1 MIRLFITLLILL
13 TASTSPVLAR
23 QLVADLSSDEVSITT
38 DFTGQNLL
46 LFGAVSN
53 VEQDSAAR
61 RDSDIIVILT
71 GPSLPIASR
80 KKERVS
86 GIWINTQTVQWRNAP
101 SFYHILSSR
110 PLAQIL
116 SDDKLK
122 ELKIGYQNLGLKSK
136 NPNDTQQKLLQWQ
149 ESLHRNMTAQSLWQI
164 DEQAVSIMRNA
175 LFRAPVTLPAN
186 ITPGDY
192 EVRILDV
199 RDGQLIAE
207 DRREIIV
214 QKAGLGAFIYQLA
227 HEYSVFY
234 GLFAVAFAVAAGWI
248 ASVAFRRN

>member
-1 MIRLFITLLILL
+1 MIRPLLIFFIWLSV
-13 TASTSPVLAR
+13 STSPALSR

-53 VEQDSAAR
+53 VDTTAIAGRE
-61 RDSDIIVILT
+61 SDIIVILT
-71 GPSLPIASR
+71 GPTLPLSSR

-110 PLAQIL
+110 PLSQIL

-122 ELKIGYQNLGLKSK
+122 ELRIGYQHLGLKSK
-136 NPNDTQQKLLQWQ
+136 NPNDTPQKIADWQ
-149 ESLHRNMTAQSLWQI
+149 ESLSRNMTAQNLWQV
-164 DEQAVSIMRNA
+164 DEKAVSIIRNA
-175 LFRAPVTLPAN
+175 LFRAPVSLPAN
-186 ITPGDY
+186 ITPGEY

-199 RDGQLIAE
+199 RDGQLVAE
-207 DRREIIV
+207 DKREITV
-214 QKAGLGAFIYQLA
+214 QKAGLGALIYRVA

>member
-1 MIRLFITLLILL
+1 MIRPLLIFFIWLSV
-13 TASTSPVLAR
+13 STSPALSR

-53 VEQDSAAR
+53 VD
-61 RDSDIIVILT
+61 T
-71 GPSLPIASR
+71 TLPLSSR

-110 PLAQIL
+110 PLSQIL
-116 SDDKLK
+116 SDNKLK
-122 ELKIGYQNLGLKSK
+122 ELRIGYQHLGLKSK
-136 NPNDTQQKLLQWQ
+136 NPDDTSQKIANWQ
-149 ESLHRNMTAQSLWQI
+149 ESLSRNMTAQNLWQV
-164 DEQAVSIMRNA
+164 DEKAVSIIRNA
-175 LFRAPVTLPAN
+175 LFRAPVSLPAN
-186 ITPGDY
+186 ITPGEY

-199 RDGQLIAE
+199 RDGQLVAE
-207 DRREIIV
+207 DKREITV
-214 QKAGLGAFIYQLA
+214 QKAGLGALIYRVA

-248 ASVAFRRN
+248 DSVAFRRN

>member
-1 MIRLFITLLILL
+1 MIRPLLIFFIWLSV
-13 TASTSPVLAR
+13 STSPALSR

-53 VEQDSAAR
+53 VDTNAVAGRQ
-61 RDSDIIVILT
+61 SDIIVILT
-71 GPSLPIASR
+71 GPTLPLSSR

-110 PLAQIL
+110 PLSQIL

-122 ELKIGYQNLGLKSK
+122 ELRIGYQHLGLKSK
-136 NPNDTQQKLLQWQ
+136 KPDDTPQKIADWQ
-149 ESLHRNMTAQSLWQI
+149 ESLSRNMTAQNLWRV
-164 DEQAVSIMRNA
+164 DEQAVSIIRNA
-175 LFRAPVTLPAN
+175 LFRAPVSLPAN
-186 ITPGDY
+186 IIPGEY

-199 RDGQLIAE
+199 RDGQLVAE
-207 DRREIIV
+207 DKREITV
-214 QKAGLGAFIYQLA
+214 QKAGLGALIYRVA

>member
-1 MIRLFITLLILL
+1 MIRPLLIFFIWLSV
-13 TASTSPVLAR
+13 STSTALSR

-53 VEQDSAAR
+53 VDTTAIAGRE
-61 RDSDIIVILT
+61 SDIIVILT
-71 GPSLPIASR
+71 GPTLPLSSR

-110 PLAQIL
+110 PLTQIL

-122 ELKIGYQNLGLKSK
+122 ELRIGYQHLGLKSK
-136 NPNDTQQKLLQWQ
+136 NPNDTPQKIADWQ
-149 ESLHRNMTAQSLWQI
+149 ESLSRNMTAQNLWQV
-164 DEQAVSIMRNA
+164 DEQAVSIIRNA
-175 LFRAPVTLPAN
+175 LFRAPVSLPAN
-186 ITPGDY
+186 ITPGEY

-199 RDGQLIAE
+199 RDGQLVAE
-207 DRREIIV
+207 DKREITV
-214 QKAGLGAFIYQLA
+214 LKAGLGALIYRVA

>member
-1 MIRLFITLLILL
+1 MIRFVLMMMIGMVVN
-13 TASTSPVLAR
+13 ASEGMAR

-53 VEQDSAAR
+53 VPATSDIDKS
-61 RDSDIIVILT
+61 SDIIVILT
-71 GPSLPIASR
+71 GPTLPVASR
-80 KKERVS
+80 MKERVS
-86 GIWINTQTVQWRNAP
+86 GIWINTQTVQWKNAP

-116 SDDKLK
+116 SDEKLQA
-122 ELKIGYQNLGLKSK
+122 LQIGYKNLNLKSK
-136 NPNDTQQKLLQWQ
+136 NQTDEIENLDIWQ
-149 ESLHRNMTAQSLWQI
+149 DSLARNMTAQNLWQV
-164 DEQAVSIMRNA
+164 DENAVSIIRNA
-175 LFRAPVTLPAN
+175 LFRAPVSLPAN

-199 RDGQLIAE
+199 RNGQLIAE
-207 DRREIIV
+207 DSREITV

-234 GLFAVAFAVAAGWI
+234 GIFAVAFAIAAGWV